1 MKTIELADHVIGI
14 AEILGVTEKEVVE
27 ALFDAF
33 ENRSA
38 AIDARL
44 DEVYWE
50 LDRMPPPNI
59 KP

>member
-1 MKTIELADHVIGI
+1 MKIIQLTDHIIGI
-14 AEILGVTEKEVVE
+14 AEILGVQEKEVID
-27 ALFDAF
+27 ALYDAF
-33 ENRSA
+33 ENRSDV
-38 AIDARL
+38 IDKQL